1 MIYNLTEEQK
11 DAILGWQQHQQK
23 VISILRD
30 HDMDET
36 KSSPPPTRSWNCL
49 HQPHLQSP
57 EVTNPKGEGEMIYE
71 IPKRENIVSS
81 IESKQTLPRKP

>member
-30 HDMDET
+30 HDMDEDEVLAAADKIMELFAPT
-36 KSSPPPTRSWNCL
+36 APTITSPR
-49 HQPHLQSP
+49 
-57 EVTNPKGEGEMIYE
+57 GD
-71 IPKRENIVSS
+71 
-81 IESKQTLPRKP
+81 